1 MAVYLNETGVYSTSG
16 KLIEAYTVG
25 SHAGNRVNLGFF
37 GAVGQSYIHIK
48 TSQPHQGHKMLK
60 FEYNGYSYSSAN
72 VHNSVTL
79 YTYGPTSSP
88 HAPRLI
94 NWGDTGGIVNYY
106 YSSDSP
112 DYLVIVLQTS
122 GSYTGGFLYCQSGR
136 SHTDF
141 NIDVLA
147 YSSSANTSGVY

>member
-1 MAVYLNETGVYSTSG
+1 MGVYLNETGLYSTSG

-37 GAVGQSYIHIK
+37 GAVGQPYVHIK

-60 FEYNGYSYSSAN
+60 FEYNGYTYSGAN

-79 YTYGPTSSP
+79 YTYGPTATP
-88 HAPRLI
+88 HSPRLI
-94 NWGDTGGIVNYY
+94 NWGDAGGIVNYY

-122 GSYTGGFLYCQSGR
+122 GAYTGGFLYCQSGR

-141 NIDVLA
+141 SIDVLT
-147 YSSSANTSGVY
+147 YSYSANTSGVY